1 MRSCPLSPRCGGATD
16 TDGVERG
23 LKHAA
28 AVGTVSRTRHR
39 LRGMAGKGNVSKA
52 LVLRIVKARSLSG
65 LVAPDPK
72 WDGDQVRGV
81 LTAARRTCG
90 IPWCTEAL

>member
-16 TDGVERG
+16 TDGVGRG

-65 LVAPDPK
+65 LVAPDPN
-72 WDGDQVRGV
+72 WEGDQVRWV
-81 LTAARRTCG
+81 LTVCRRTCG
-90 IPWCTEAL
+90 IPRCTEAP